1 MRYELIIDCSL
12 AVVGKPAAGAESRGK
27 STTCGAKK
35 CFIGAAAAGNITT
48 TVNKGRQAVTN
59 EQSSSV
65 RCLCMNYYF
74 QALLGHF
81 LDHILAFRKTVGKLK
96 HSAFT
101 NWAKFN

>member
-1 MRYELIIDCSL
+1 MRYELIIDCLL

-35 CFIGAAAAGNITT
+35 CFIGAAVAGNITS
-48 TVNKGRQAVTN
+48 TVNKGRQAGPM
-59 EQSSSV
+59 SSLL
-65 RCLCMNYYF
+65 LCMNYF